1 MQNQSWGSILLKVS
15 TIINCCYL
23 IFYPLNI
30 DYNFYF
36 CSNIGG
42 VEALLYFKSNVSTD
56 PDPLY
61 PDMEFIVIGGTLSA
75 DKGVIFRQMFNI
87 PKDTYDKIW
96 KKYETTPAYQVRN
109 ILYTTK
115 LF

>member
-1 MQNQSWGSILLKVS
+1 
-15 TIINCCYL
+15 
-23 IFYPLNI
+23 
-30 DYNFYF
+30 
-36 CSNIGG
+36 
-42 VEALLYFKSNVSTD
+42 
-56 PDPLY
+56 
-61 PDMEFIVIGGTLSA
+61 MEFIVIGGTLSA

-109 ILYTTK
+109 ILYTRK